1 MPKSVANR
9 SQQNLSC
16 PTRDP
21 PMEHVGINR
30 NSLSLVAYA
39 PWNASLHNKA
49 TANAWVSYNSST
61 KNLSVYWTYERNPS
75 FQGNS
80 NLSYQ
85 IDLKEVLP
93 SWVTIGITASTGQYM
108 ERHTLQ
114 YWEFNSSLD
123 IKDDNKT
130 TSQKVKLGVGLAVPL
145 GVLLAGGIIA
155 YSIIYLRNHMSPS
168 DETLETINLSSI
180 NDDLERGAGPKRF
193 SYRDLALAT
202 NNFAD
207 DLKLGEG
214 GFGCVY
220 RGYLSRERKVV
231 AVKKISSGSKQ
242 GKKEYITE
250 VKVISSLRHRN
261 LVQLIGWCHD
271 DNQFLLVYEFMP
283 NGSLDTHLFGKMD
296 PLSWSVR
303 YKISLGL
310 ASALFYLHEEW
321 EQCVIHRDIK
331 SSNVMLDSGFNVKLG
346 DFGLARLMDHELGPQ
361 TTGNL
366 AGTLGYMAPEYVRT
380 GKASKESDVYSFG
393 VVAMEICCGRKA
405 RDCIDGDSE
414 MGLVDWVW
422 CLHGKGEILSGVDE
436 RLNGDFDEEQG
447 KCLMM
452 VGLWCVLPDR
462 SLRPSIRQAIQV
474 LNFEAPIPNISV
486 NMRVLGYHA
495 SATPTSTSGDPFL
508 TSSSINIGR

>member
-1 MPKSVANR
+1 MLIFPISNSVYFQVARFDSDAKEVVYIGDAVPSFGAVEFNSVVYCCR
-9 SQQNLSC
+9 VGQVLYKQRVPLWDSNSGKLSDFVTHFSFVIDTQKFVPYGHGLAFFLAPVGFTTPLNSAAGFLGLFNSTTSDNPSQGPIVSVEFDSYSNQEW
-16 PTRDP
+16 DP

-30 NSLSLVAYA
+30 NSLSSVAYA

-49 TANAWVSYNSST
+49 TANAWVSYNSTT
-61 KNLSVYWTYERNPS
+61 KNLSVFWTYERNPS

-242 GKKEYITE
+242 G
-250 VKVISSLRHRN
+250 
-261 LVQLIGWCHD
+261 
-271 DNQFLLVYEFMP
+271 P
-283 NGSLDTHLFGKMD
+283 
-296 PLSWSVR
+296 
-303 YKISLGL
+303 
-310 ASALFYLHEEW
+310 
-321 EQCVIHRDIK
+321 
-331 SSNVMLDSGFNVKLG
+331 
-346 DFGLARLMDHELGPQ
+346 
-361 TTGNL
+361 
-366 AGTLGYMAPEYVRT
+366 
-380 GKASKESDVYSFG
+380 
-393 VVAMEICCGRKA
+393 
-405 RDCIDGDSE
+405 
-414 MGLVDWVW
+414 
-422 CLHGKGEILSGVDE
+422 
-436 RLNGDFDEEQG
+436 
-447 KCLMM
+447 
-452 VGLWCVLPDR
+452 
-462 SLRPSIRQAIQV
+462 V
-474 LNFEAPIPNISV
+474 LNV
-486 NMRVLGYHA
+486 
-495 SATPTSTSGDPFL
+495 PTSL
-508 TSSSINIGR
+508 W